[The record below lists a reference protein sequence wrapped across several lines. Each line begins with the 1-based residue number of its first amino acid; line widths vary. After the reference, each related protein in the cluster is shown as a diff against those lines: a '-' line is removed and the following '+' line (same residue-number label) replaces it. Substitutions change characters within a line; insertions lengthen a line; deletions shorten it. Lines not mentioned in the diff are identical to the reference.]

1 MTIAPVGPASLTHAA
16 EAVRP
21 TSPTPAGGTSFTQLI
36 DRLLG
41 DANTKQTQSDQAVRD
56 LATGKAD
63 NLHNVMLGVVKADL
77 SFRMVLEVRNRLTDA
92 YQEIMK
98 MQV

>member
-1 MTIAPVGPASLTHAA
+1 MTIGAVGPAGLTPATESIRTA
-16 EAVRP
+16 SPAP
-21 TSPTPAGGTSFTQLI
+21 TSGTSFTQLI

-41 DANTKQTQSDQAVRD
+41 DANIKQAQSDQAVRD
-56 LATGKAD
+56 LAIGKAD
-63 NLHNVMLGVVKADL
+63 NLHNVMLAVVKADL

-92 YQEIMK
+92 YQEIMR